1 MSILSY
7 FTQEAR
13 DSRTVMADRKRAEI
27 LDELA
32 AKAVNVRY
40 FENGIWITIDGTRAF
55 RVSNGSDLA
64 RRTIA
69 VEEVEQ
75 FIKELR
81 ENWVSAHKN
90 DRLEG
95 RV

>member
-13 DSRTVMADRKRAEI
+13 DRRTVMADRKRAEI

-32 AKAVNVRY
+32 AKTVNVRY
-40 FENGIWITIDGTRAF
+40 FENGIWITIDGIRAF